1 MRKLILVSATSFE
14 IEPTLQF
21 LSGYRLN
28 GQVYQ
33 LGNLQIQVCITGV
46 GMINTAFE
54 LGRFCAQQFD
64 LALNAGLAG
73 CFGNRPKGSVLNIVS
88 DCFSELGAQDDERF
102 LTIDELGFGQQQQVP
117 EKPLSLN
124 FLSQL
129 PSAHGVTVNTVHG
142 HEASI
147 TALQSRLSPDTE
159 SMEGA
164 AFFMAANRFGWTC
177 RSRRMGQRIGSGGPK
192 GRVAS
197 DAVGPRIASRR
208 MGPRVASDGPA
219 GRVGCIPRDRRGWHR
234 MGLRV
239 TGGIEWARGP
249 GRMIQQ
255 VASDGPASRV

>member
-1 MRKLILVSATSFE
+1 MLVTCQKNHAIKVGIFLLLRDMRKLILVSATSFE

-33 LGNLQIQVCITGV
+33 LGNLQIQACITGV

-54 LGRFCAQQFD
+54 LGRCGAQQFD

-129 PSAHGVTVNTVHG
+129 PSAHGITVNTVHG

-177 RSRRMGQRIGSGGPK
+177 AQIRAISNKVEKRQRETWEI
-192 GRVAS
+192 AL
-197 DAVGPRIASRR
+197 AVSQLNQTLIKLLEDLSI
-208 MGPRVASDGPA
+208 S
-219 GRVGCIPRDRRGWHR
+219 
-234 MGLRV
+234 
-239 TGGIEWARGP
+239 
-249 GRMIQQ
+249 
-255 VASDGPASRV
+255 